1 MVPAHVVADDLDDM
15 VTDRSQTVAFVLCM
29 VIVGFG
35 LGAQAM
41 PRLWR
46 VFTLLTVV
54 LLFVSVNI
62 VITVRGAPL
71 SSLATVTPLSTFAFL
86 CAIDI
91 APLLT
96 GTLSAARWWG

>member
-1 MVPAHVVADDLDDM
+1 
-15 VTDRSQTVAFVLCM
+15 
-29 VIVGFG
+29 
-35 LGAQAM
+35 
-41 PRLWR
+41 
-46 VFTLLTVV
+46 
-54 LLFVSVNI
+54 VSVNI
-62 VITVRGAPL
+62 VIAVRSAPL